1 MQSDQILQAKWSHEE
16 RRAMPLKM
24 VQQVSGEKQGSSQAR
39 PRPVPAVYQSEQRDI
54 RASLLKLQRTHGNL
68 YVQRL
73 LAMARHGEGEPK
85 GISEVEAAIERARGG
100 GRALD
105 NGIRLKME
113 SAFGADFSGVRVHT
127 GPEAHSLSRAVEATA
142 FTTGQEIFFSSGAY
156 DPASSAG
163 RQLLAHELTH
173 VIQQN
178 GGGVSG
184 GAQRA
189 PLQRYGSEY
198 ERAQTMGRKVQAKL
212 TVSQPQD
219 PDEVQAEEIAQRVTS
234 ILDRAPSEITP
245 AGDPFVSASSGP
257 VQMHAAVLQRQ
268 PANEEPTSYREGRT
282 QVVPGSSSG
291 SKTPT
296 QEQIVALRAVQPKIN
311 ALEGKADV
319 VNASLSSMLAE
330 SDGLLAQIDGDLDT
344 MTKKYQQAYKRHE
357 AALKKAGTALA
368 GDELIISIVVGVALG
383 AVAGKMLEAI
393 GSVATIEQMIKNANT
408 SMEAAGVSGGTLQR
422 VAGLPVKAAEAAS
435 RAAGKAVAG
444 SESQTAVPQPGAD
457 PATRELKIMT
467 QISKL
472 KSDVIRVAR
481 MAIDL
486 KPLDKA
492 VTELVRDIAL
502 YIEKGSGTSVADP
515 VDVVLQKADKLA
527 RHGKDAYDNA
537 QKAIKD
543 NWKGVRSMAAS
554 MSSAVSETSVDSLEE
569 RLWIEWIAGL
579 DPKTQLSVLDKLE
592 GGIDGRFLPQKVI
605 DLLGVNTGIYT
616 TRSDLLK
623 MHFNAQ
629 DAQRAQAQVGKSG
642 TYIGPASKTTFRSG
656 GRVYIGGDD
665 FPARIEAV
673 KWWPILAEEPNGR
686 ALSVVVVGT
695 YNTSAD
701 AGTDTGSLKSR
712 ERFGL
717 VVQAPAE
724 SIKRG

>member
-1 MQSDQILQAKWSHEE
+1 MNETKAKTSEKTETTKIFAARASTQVPAPSPLQSGFALTDMQQAAGNLAMQRFLRAGVIQAKLTVSSPGDMYEQEADRVADQVLSSAPIPSIQRKCAMCAEGMTCPKCQEEERLQAKESPGHTPHVTPRVE
-16 RRAMPLKM
+16 
-24 VQQVSGEKQGSSQAR
+24 SSL
-39 PRPVPAVYQSEQRDI
+39 
-54 RASLLKLQRTHGNL
+54 ASL
-68 YVQRL
+68 
-73 LAMARHGEGEPK
+73 
-85 GISEVEAAIERARGG
+85 RGG
-100 GRALD
+100 GQPLAASLRAFFEP
-105 NGIRLKME
+105 R
-113 SAFGADFSGVRVHT
+113 FGQDFGGVRVHT
-127 GPEAHSLSRAVEATA
+127 GAAAADSAVAVHARA
-142 FTTGQEIFFSSGAY
+142 FTVGRDIVFGAGQYVSGTL
-156 DPASSAG
+156 DG
-163 RQLLAHELTH
+163 KRLLAHELTH
-173 VIQQN
+173 VVQQR
-178 GGGVSG
+178 GG
-184 GAQRA
+184 
-189 PLQRYGSEY
+189 
-198 ERAQTMGRKVQAKL
+198 
-212 TVSQPQD
+212 
-219 PDEVQAEEIAQRVTS
+219 
-234 ILDRAPSEITP
+234 
-245 AGDPFVSASSGP
+245 
-257 VQMHAAVLQRQ
+257 MHAAVLQRQ
-268 PANEEPTSYREGRT
+268 PANEEPTSEREGRT

-296 QEQIVALRAVQPKIN
+296 PEQIVALRAVQPKIN

-357 AALKKAGTALA
+357 AALKEAGTALA
-368 GDELIISIVVGVALG
+368 GDERIISIVVSVALG
-383 AVAGKMLEAI
+383 PVAGKMLEAL
-393 GSVATIEQMIKNANT
+393 GSVTTIKEMIEAANA
-408 SMEAAGVSGGTLQR
+408 SMEAAGVPASIMKM
-422 VAGLPVKAAEAAS
+422 VAGSPAKAAGVAA
-435 RAAGKAVAG
+435 RQAGKAVAG
-444 SESQTAVPQPGAD
+444 SESRTAVPQPGAD
-457 PATRELKIMT
+457 PAARELKITT

-492 VTELVRDIAL
+492 ATELVRDIAL

-515 VDVVLQKADKLA
+515 VDVVLKKADKLA

-569 RLWIEWIAGL
+569 RIWIEWIAGL

-605 DLLGVNTGIYT
+605 ELLGVNTGLYT

-656 GRVYIGGDD
+656 GRVYVGDDD

-673 KWWPILAEEPNGR
+673 EWWPILAEEPNGR

-695 YNTSAD
+695 YNTGAD

-717 VVQAPAE
+717 VVQAPAPQGKGQDVE
-724 SIKRG
+724 APTQY